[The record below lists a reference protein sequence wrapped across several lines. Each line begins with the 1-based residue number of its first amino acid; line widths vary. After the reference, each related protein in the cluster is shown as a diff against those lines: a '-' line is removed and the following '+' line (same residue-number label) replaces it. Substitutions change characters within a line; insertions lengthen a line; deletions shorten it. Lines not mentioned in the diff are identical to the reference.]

1 MTTLHNSS
9 KKCGCCG
16 KQTDVLAVGSTNAF
30 GSCDLDLR
38 PPEMERSAMFHFM
51 QFCEHCGYAAWDLE
65 EPIPMSNE
73 LKAILSEKI
82 SSHDKIKVFERAAEI
97 AVLKGDKKKNVDYL
111 YLTAAWAADDLGDD
125 AAAVLLRR
133 KILANHQGEEKL
145 SPENLLQLI
154 DVARRCEE
162 RETAVQFLQ
171 RFDECKTEPLL
182 KRIAA
187 FQKKLIQNGDTAC
200 YTVKDV
206 ETGGRGKCEP

>member
-51 QFCEHCGYAAWDLE
+51 QFCEHCGYAARDLE

-97 AVLKGDKKKNVDYL
+97 AVLKGDKKENVDYL

-125 AAAVLLRR
+125 AAALLRR

-154 DVARRCEE
+154 DVARRCGE
-162 RETAVQFLQ
+162 RETAAKLLQ

-200 YTVKDV
+200 YTVEDV

>member
-1 MTTLHNSS
+1 MTTLFNSS

-16 KQTDVLAVGSTNAF
+16 KRTNVLSVGSTNAF

-38 PPEMERSAMFHFM
+38 PPEMKRSAMFHFM

-82 SSHDKIKVFERAAEI
+82 SSHDKIKVFERAAKI
-97 AVLKGDKKKNVDYL
+97 AVLRGDKIENIDSL
-111 YLTAAWAADDLGDD
+111 YLIAAWAADDQNDD
-125 AAAVLLRR
+125 AVAALLRK
-133 KILANHQGEEKL
+133 KILENHPQEEEL
-145 SPENLLQLI
+145 PPEKLLQLI
-154 DVARRCEE
+154 DVARRCGEKNAATQILE
-162 RETAVQFLQ
+162 
-171 RFDECKTEPLL
+171 RFDRCETEPLL

-200 YTVKDV
+200 YTVDKV
-206 ETGGRGKCEP
+206 GNEP